1 MIKKLET
8 STWKIK
14 DDRSTSWFWGSGR
27 LIGIHQT
34 LCLIVILKPHFR
46 WGKFKTQTILDLY
59 LFYIYYHSTWYI
71 CDISSHAT
79 RNAQRGG
86 NCCQETDDD
95 LKNGLPSVCFH
106 FTHFDSILKVK
117 LIFLCVSH
125 EVNFPLVYWDFGRVG
140 VPRQLH
146 SGGGRGYFNS

>member
-1 MIKKLET
+1 MTPTLNDTLGMITKLET
-8 STWKIK
+8 NPWKTK
-14 DDRSTSWFWGSGR
+14 DDRSPSWFWGSGR

-59 LFYIYYHSTWYI
+59 LFMYTRMQLNIQHSTWYI

-86 NCCQETDDD
+86 KCRKNADGD

-106 FTHFDSILKVK
+106 FTHIDSILKVK

-125 EVNFPLVYWDFGRVG
+125 EVNFLLVC
-140 VPRQLH
+140 
-146 SGGGRGYFNS
+146 

>member
-1 MIKKLET
+1 MTPTLNDTLGMITKLET
-8 STWKIK
+8 NTWKTK
-14 DDRSTSWFWGSGR
+14 DDRSPSWFWGSGR

-46 WGKFKTQTILDLY
+46 WGKFKNSNHTGFIS
-59 LFYIYYHSTWYI
+59 FYVYKNELNIQHSTWYI

-86 NCCQETDDD
+86 KCRKNADGD
-95 LKNGLPSVCFH
+95 LKNGLPCVCFH
-106 FTHFDSILKVK
+106 FTHIDSILKVK

-125 EVNFPLVYWDFGRVG
+125 EVNFPLVY
-140 VPRQLH
+140 
-146 SGGGRGYFNS
+146 

>member
-1 MIKKLET
+1 MTPTLNDTLGMITKHET
-8 STWKIK
+8 NTWKNK
-14 DDRSTSWFWGSGR
+14 RRPLPSWFGGSGR

-59 LFYIYYHSTWYI
+59 LFMYTRMQLNIQHSTWYI

-86 NCCQETDDD
+86 KCRKNADGD

-106 FTHFDSILKVK
+106 FTHIDSILKVK

-125 EVNFPLVYWDFGRVG
+125 EVNFPLVY
-140 VPRQLH
+140 
-146 SGGGRGYFNS
+146 